1 MNLRC
6 WHLCRDGEIVDPL
19 SVDETLEQYRSATVK
34 NVSECLA
41 TPSKSPNMLKSKSDA
56 TINDTRNK
64 VESDLSTLSKSLGAK
79 HFCDEDAHCDVNIPS
94 DDDDV
99 YEDTEHDQYDTK
111 ADEHNVMSAVNNVY
125 VSSAVSIAYADIP
138 KTTKYIRF
146 VNHNYDF
153 IRLYCYSFIFVC
165 RGENLLSCW
174 AMREING
181 KHNDCIFEW
190 ILCIDLK
197 GYFPRYVL
205 DTVCFILPL
214 FCFSIYLHSIYRHTP
229 HLCKTIWSI

>member
-19 SVDETLEQYRSATVK
+19 SIDAPLEQYNNATVK
-34 NVSECLA
+34 HVSEHV
-41 TPSKSPNMLKSKSDA
+41 SKPTKAPNMLKSQSEA
-56 TINDTRNK
+56 TINDNRTI

-79 HFCDEDAHCDVNIPS
+79 RFCDEDAHSDVNVPS
-94 DDDDV
+94 DDEDDV

-111 ADEHNVMSAVNNVY
+111 ADVHNVMSAVNNVY
-125 VSSAVSIAYADIP
+125 VSAAVSIAYADIP

-146 VNHNYDF
+146 VNHNYNF
-153 IRLYCYSFIFVC
+153 IRLYCYGFNFIS

-190 ILCIDLK
+190 LLCLDLK

-205 DTVCFILPL
+205 DSVCFILSFIL
-214 FCFSIYLHSIYRHTP
+214 CLNLITLYL
-229 HLCKTIWSI
+229 

>member
-19 SVDETLEQYRSATVK
+19 SIDEPLEQCSSATIK
-34 NVSECLA
+34 HVSERGTRPL
-41 TPSKSPNMLKSKSDA
+41 KSPNMLKSQSDA
-56 TINDTRNK
+56 TINDNRPK

-79 HFCDEDAHCDVNIPS
+79 RFCDEDAHSDINIPS
-94 DDDDV
+94 DDDDDV
-99 YEDTEHDQYDTK
+99 YEDTEHDQNDTK
-111 ADEHNVMSAVNNVY
+111 VDAHNVISTVNNVY

-146 VNHNYDF
+146 VNHSYDLICLYYYSLTF
-153 IRLYCYSFIFVC
+153 IC

-174 AMREING
+174 AMREISG

-190 ILCIDLK
+190 LLCIDLK

-205 DTVCFILPL
+205 DTVCAL
-214 FCFSIYLHSIYRHTP
+214 FYHYFVF
-229 HLCKTIWSI
+229 KFN

>member
-19 SVDETLEQYRSATVK
+19 SIDEHVEQYSSATVK
-34 NVSECLA
+34 HVSERV
-41 TPSKSPNMLKSKSDA
+41 TKPSKSTNMLKSQSDA
-56 TINDTRNK
+56 TINDNK
-64 VESDLSTLSKSLGAK
+64 TKVQSDLSTLSKSLGAK
-79 HFCDEDAHCDVNIPS
+79 RFCDIDAHSEVNVPS
-94 DDDDV
+94 DDDDDV
-99 YEDTEHDQYDTK
+99 YEDTEHDQSD
-111 ADEHNVMSAVNNVY
+111 AHNVMSAVNNVY

-146 VNHNYDF
+146 VNHNYDL
-153 IRLYCYSFIFVC
+153 IRLYYYGFNFTC

-190 ILCIDLK
+190 LLCIDLK

-205 DTVCFILPL
+205 DTVCFILSF
-214 FCFSIYLHSIYRHTP
+214 FCI
-229 HLCKTIWSI
+229 